1 MKRLF
6 LTIAVVLSLT
16 GCQKLPTPICYGEA
30 IIGGQET
37 VIPIYAVKKVN
48 DYTLYKAGSIY
59 NWRVMTPTY

>member
-37 VIPIYAVKKVN
+37 VIPIYAVKRLTAIP
-48 DYTLYKAGSIY
+48 YTKRVASI
-59 NWRVMTPTY
+59 TGDGLE